1 MSWRF
6 QLVLILAALRLLSL
20 EAGAAVKKR
29 ECREMTLV
37 ICDLAGLDDT
47 TKRFM
52 KAKADE
58 IFEKAYI
65 RITWVETCVKMPA
78 LPQYFVV
85 VFVANPQTEW
95 ASRDALGFAPIRIG
109 EQRRAYVFV
118 NRVKELLDLVA
129 PGQLRLSIFG
139 SALALALTHETGHLL
154 MPGETIHAKN
164 GIMSTRWSY
173 EQWIEARQGNL
184 LFLPDEVRS
193 MHRALEASQ
202 PRVQAA
208 NGRKFHSR

>member
-29 ECREMTLV
+29 EYHEMTLV
-37 ICDLAGLDDT
+37 ICDVAGLDET
-47 TKRFM
+47 TTGFM

-65 RITWVETCVKMPA
+65 RITWVETCIKMPA

-85 VFVANPQTEW
+85 VFVPNPQAQW
-95 ASRDALGFAPIRIG
+95 ASRDAMGFAPVRIG

-118 NRVKELLDLVA
+118 NRVRELMDLVA
-129 PGQLRLSIFG
+129 PGELRLSIFG
-139 SALALALTHETGHLL
+139 SALALALVHETGHLL
-154 MPGETIHAKN
+154 MPGEKIHAKN
-164 GIMSTRWSY
+164 GIMSTKWSY
-173 EQWIEARQGNL
+173 EQWIEARQGIL
-184 LFLPDEVRS
+184 LFLPEEIRA
-193 MHRALEASQ
+193 MHRALEPSQ
-202 PRVQAA
+202 PSIQAT
-208 NGRKFHSR
+208 NGRKSQSR

>member
-1 MSWRF
+1 
-6 QLVLILAALRLLSL
+6 
-20 EAGAAVKKR
+20 
-29 ECREMTLV
+29 
-37 ICDLAGLDDT
+37 
-47 TKRFM
+47 
-52 KAKADE
+52 
-58 IFEKAYI
+58 
-65 RITWVETCVKMPA
+65 MPA

-85 VFVANPQTEW
+85 VFVPNPQTGW
-95 ASRDALGFAPIRIG
+95 TTRDAMGFAPIRIG

-164 GIMSTRWSY
+164 GIMSTKWSY
-173 EQWIEARQGNL
+173 KQWIEARQGSL
-184 LFLPDEVRS
+184 LFLPEEMRA

-208 NGRKFHSR
+208 NGRKSQSQ